1 MLLYVIRHGDPI
13 YDPDSLTEKGK
24 RQAEAVG
31 KRLALHGIDR
41 IYASTNIRAQQT
53 AQPTC
58 ELTGKQMEIHDW
70 MSENN
75 AARDFMLKDPER
87 DGRWCWSFG
96 MDATRYRTEET
107 LALGDKWYEAFPFNL
122 CNAKEGFERIGRESD
137 AFLEK
142 LGYKHEGLKYRVLN
156 HTDERVA
163 VFCHYG
169 FGMTWLAHLLN
180 IPPVLFW
187 SSFDINHTGVTVLNF
202 PKGEDGYT
210 IPKVLCFSDVSHLYG
225 ERLPYEFTNYIK
237 L

>member
-180 IPPVLFW
+180 ISPVLFW

-210 IPKVLCFSDVSHLYG
+210 IP
-225 ERLPYEFTNYIK
+225 
-237 L
+237 